1 MFVVLFF
8 KAPSELGNSCNSF
21 DLRNILEINYSAT
34 RIRMLAILTYLQHCT
49 WELIKYNI
57 TLKKMKRIGK
67 GIKLLLFTSDTLVYR
82 EFF

>member
-8 KAPSELGNSCNSF
+8 KVPSKLGISCNSF
-21 DLRNILEINYSAT
+21 NLRNILEINYSAT
-34 RIRMLAILTYLQHCT
+34 RISMLAILTYLQHCT
-49 WELIKYNI
+49 WKPIKCNI
-57 TLKKMKRIGK
+57 ALKKMKIIGK